1 MTAPFKPLVA
11 RESRASQEAV
21 RQVVVDNASFVGRS
35 LRYLG
40 VPESDLE
47 DAAQEVFVVVHRR
60 LGSFEGRSTLRTWL
74 YGVCVRI
81 ASARRRRANVR
92 RESLTPEPPE
102 SATGPLQEVH
112 VERSER
118 RQRLLAVLDELD
130 DDKRAVFV
138 LYEIERQSMKE
149 IAEALGCPLQ
159 TAYYRY
165 HAARKSVLEAFG
177 GEEQP

>member
-11 RESRASQEAV
+11 RDSRASQEAV
-21 RQVVVDNASFVGRS
+21 RQVVVDNAPFVGRS

-81 ASARRRRANVR
+81 ASARRRRAAVR

-112 VERSER
+112 VERGEQR
-118 RQRLLAVLDELD
+118 RRLLAVLDGLD

-138 LYEIERQSMKE
+138 LYEIERQSMKD

-165 HAARKSVLEAFG
+165 HAARKIVLEAFG
-177 GEEQP
+177 GQEQL

>member
-1 MTAPFKPLVA
+1 MTAPFKPLA
-11 RESRASQEAV
+11 APKTRDANEAV
-21 RQVVVDNASFVGRS
+21 RDVVLHHASYVGRS

-60 LGSFEGRSTLRTWL
+60 LGSFEGRSALRTWL

-81 ASARRRRANVR
+81 ASARRRRASVR
-92 RESLTPEPPE
+92 RESVTPEPPE
-102 SATGPLQEVH
+102 SATAPSQEQDL
-112 VERSER
+112 ERAEKR
-118 RQRLLAVLDELD
+118 RRLLDVLDRLD

-138 LYEIERQSMKE
+138 LYEIESQSMKD
-149 IAEALGCPLQ
+149 IAQALGCPLQ

-177 GEEQP
+177 MEAQP